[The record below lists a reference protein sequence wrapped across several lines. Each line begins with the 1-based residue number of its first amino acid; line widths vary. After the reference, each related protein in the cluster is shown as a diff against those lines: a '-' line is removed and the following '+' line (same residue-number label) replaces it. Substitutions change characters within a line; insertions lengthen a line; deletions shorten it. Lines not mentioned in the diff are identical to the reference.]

1 LLQVTVPLDNVA
13 FRSGELVSWYVEE
26 GDPVPFGTALC
37 DISIDDFVAMQRTKR
52 AQLLGSTRRLRQR
65 KISDGISR
73 REGRGSVTIRLRCAE
88 NNMILKEKS
97 VVEGGR
103 ITIGSTVGIIGTQD
117 AELGG
122 GVVPTT
128 DARIAVDYPDPA
140 DFDPFE

>member
-1 LLQVTVPLDNVA
+1 MLQVTVPLDNVA
-13 FRSGELVSWYVEE
+13 FRSGELVNWYVEE

-88 NNMILKEKS
+88 NNMVLKEKA

-103 ITIGSTVGIIGTQD
+103 ITIGSAVGVIGTQD
-117 AELGG
+117 AELGDR
-122 GVVPTT
+122 VPTT
-128 DARIAVDYPDPA
+128 EARIAVDYPDPA

>member
-13 FRSGELVSWYVEE
+13 FRSGELVNWYVEE

-88 NNMILKEKS
+88 NNMVLKEKA

-103 ITIGSTVGIIGTQD
+103 IAIGSTVAVIGTQD
-117 AELGG
+117 AELGDG
-122 GVVPTT
+122 VPTT
-128 DARIAVDYPDPA
+128 EARIAVDYPDPA

>member
-1 LLQVTVPLDNVA
+1 MLQVTVPLDNVA
-13 FRSGELVSWYVEE
+13 FRSGELVNWYVEE

-88 NNMILKEKS
+88 NNMVLKERA

-103 ITIGSTVGIIGTQD
+103 ITIGSTVGVIGTQD
-117 AELGG
+117 AELGDG
-122 GVVPTT
+122 VPTT
-128 DARIAVDYPDPA
+128 EARIAVDYPDPA

>member
-1 LLQVTVPLDNVA
+1 MLQVTVPLDNVA
-13 FRSGELVSWYVEE
+13 FRSGELVNWYVEE

-37 DISIDDFVAMQRTKR
+37 DISIDEFVAMQRTKR
-52 AQLLGSTRRLRQR
+52 AQLLGSTRRLRKR

-88 NNMILKEKS
+88 NNMVLKEKA

-103 ITIGSTVGIIGTQD
+103 IAIGSAVGVIGTQD
-117 AELGG
+117 AELGDG
-122 GVVPTT
+122 VPTT
-128 DARIAVDYPDPA
+128 EARIAVDYPDPA

>member
-1 LLQVTVPLDNVA
+1 MLLQVTVPLDNVA
-13 FRSGELVSWYVEE
+13 FRSGELVNWYVEE

-37 DISIDDFVAMQRTKR
+37 DISIDEFVAMQRTKR

-88 NNMILKEKS
+88 NNMVLKEKA

-103 ITIGSTVGIIGTQD
+103 ITIGSTVAVIGTQD
-117 AELGG
+117 AELGDR
-122 GVVPTT
+122 VPTT
-128 DARIAVDYPDPA
+128 EARIAVDYPDPA